1 MARVTPGA
9 APSARLR
16 LRLRRLVN
24 VLTGATPI
32 GLLLAAAARAPVT
45 AGPHGLLLAAPYRSR
60 FPAPAAGAVTV
71 GEVVL
76 LRISADA
83 ATARPGLLA
92 HEARHAG
99 QWAWWL
105 GPVGFLP
112 AYGLASA
119 WSWLRHRDAAVG
131 NAFEVRAGLVDGG
144 YALRAR
150 RRGLLPAEPAG
161 PAGPA

>member
-1 MARVTPGA
+1 MLPA
-9 APSARLR
+9 AVSPR

-24 VLTGATPI
+24 LLTGATPL
-32 GLLLAAAARAPVT
+32 GLLLGAVARAPVT
-45 AGPHGLLLAAPYRSR
+45 AGPHGLLLAAPYRAR

-71 GEVVL
+71 GDVVL
-76 LRISADA
+76 VRIDA
-83 ATARPGLLA
+83 AALAARPALLA

-144 YALRAR
+144 YAQRAR
-150 RRGLLPAEPAG
+150 RRGLLPAPA
-161 PAGPA
+161 PAPPASGAA